1 LKSITK
7 YRGIKTDNES
17 SFEIEDAISVEAPL
31 RISINNDPFTVTMR
45 TPCDDLDLTTGLLYS
60 EDIIKNFEN
69 VKFEWKEENGMDEVN
84 VIIEFSDLREGF
96 MNARNFLSV
105 SSCGVCGKT
114 ELPEISGNLDSKAQ
128 VSLTKIEQGYAE
140 MQKLQHNFNET
151 GGCHAAGVL
160 DKMNELITV
169 REDIGRHNAV
179 DKVIGALIRNHNLR
193 ESKVL
198 LVSGRISYEIIIKTF
213 RAKIPIIAAVSSPS
227 SLAIDYAKELGITLY
242 AFCRKG
248 KMTKYT

>member
-1 LKSITK
+1 MKETAKYQGTKTTFSETINVEDVISI
-7 YRGIKTDNES
+7 
-17 SFEIEDAISVEAPL
+17 EAPL
-31 RISINNDPFTVTMR
+31 RISINGDPFTVTMR
-45 TPCDDLDLTTGLLYS
+45 TPGKDEDLATGLLYS
-60 EDIIKNFEN
+60 EDIIK
-69 VKFEWKEENGMDEVN
+69 KFSQVQFNWRNSSSMDEVN
-84 VIIEFSDLREGF
+84 VVIDKQELREGF

-114 ELPEISGNLDSKAQ
+114 ELPAISGTIKKHSTTTLAE
-128 VSLTKIEQGYAE
+128 IEEGYAV
-140 MQKLQHNFNET
+140 MKKLQYNFNET
-151 GGCHAAGVL
+151 GGCHAAGIL
-160 DKMNELITV
+160 NAQNELITV

-179 DKVIGALIRNHNLR
+179 DKAIGNLIRTDQLKDA
-193 ESKVL
+193 KVL

-248 KMTKYT
+248 KITQYA

>member
-1 LKSITK
+1 MKDTSK
-7 YRGIKTDNES
+7 YQGSKTTISETYNV
-17 SFEIEDAISVEAPL
+17 EDSISVETPL
-31 RISINNDPFTVTMR
+31 RVSINAEPFTVTMR
-45 TPCDDLDLTTGLLYS
+45 TPGFDQDLVTGLLYS
-60 EDIIKNFEN
+60 EDIIKNFDK
-69 VKFEWKEENGMDEVN
+69 VIFEWSNNSNMDEVN
-84 VIIEFSDLREGF
+84 VVIEPSQLREGF

-114 ELPEISGNLDSKAQ
+114 ELPEISGIISTKATI
-128 VSLTKIEQGYAE
+128 SLSEIENGYAA
-140 MQKLQHNFNET
+140 MKIQQHNFNET
-151 GGCHAAGVL
+151 GGCHAAGIL
-160 DKMNELITV
+160 NYNNQLLTV

-179 DKVIGALIRNHNLR
+179 DKAVGNLILSHQLKDAKVI
-193 ESKVL
+193 

-248 KMTKYT
+248 KMTQYA

>member
-1 LKSITK
+1 LKDISKYQGTK
-7 YRGIKTDNES
+7 TTS
-17 SFEIEDAISVEAPL
+17 SETINVEDQISVEAPL
-31 RISINNDPFTVTMR
+31 RISINSEPFTVTMR
-45 TPCDDLDLTTGLLYS
+45 TPGFDKDLVTGLLYS
-60 EDIIKNFEN
+60 EDIIKHFDY
-69 VKFEWKEENGMDEVN
+69 VKFEWSNSNSMDEVN
-84 VIIEFSDLREGF
+84 VVLDNTQLREGF

-114 ELPEISGNLDSKAQ
+114 ELPDVTGTVPDQVE
-128 VSLTKIEQGYAE
+128 VSLSEIENGYIA
-140 MQKLQHNFNET
+140 MKKLQHNFNET

-160 DKMNELITV
+160 NYQNELIAV

-179 DKVIGALIRNHNLR
+179 DKAIGNLIRSNNIKDG
-193 ESKVL
+193 KVL

-242 AFCRKG
+242 AFCRQG
-248 KMTKYT
+248 KITQYA